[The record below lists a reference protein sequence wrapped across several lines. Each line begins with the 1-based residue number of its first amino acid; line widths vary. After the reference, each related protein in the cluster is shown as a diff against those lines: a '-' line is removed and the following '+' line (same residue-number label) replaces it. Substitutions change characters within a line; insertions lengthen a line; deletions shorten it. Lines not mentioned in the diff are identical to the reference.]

1 MNFTNYKLFDDDRL
15 NQFVNDNGHHYTEVL
30 EEAMFLWPNGKLTS
44 STEDG
49 IRGDT
54 HDILRSYFDN
64 LDNDTIFTMPKLE
77 MYEIAA
83 STVGTVLISPETE
96 AALLANNQALT
107 QEQIEILIKSSFS
120 IDYFSEGIS
129 QNQGLQKLGI
139 EEVKMNSTDYV
150 LFDEEELQQFVYD
163 TGQHFTDDANEAM
176 FLWPNG
182 KMTSSFEQG
191 IRADDHNIISSYFE
205 SLDTDEI
212 YKLPRNEMLEV
223 AASTSGVIMLVPETR
238 MALRAE
244 NQQLTREQEKVLKN
258 ISHEVG
264 IFAKGITPEL
274 ALKKLDISPDQI
286 EERKEQSQLN
296 GITR

>member
-44 STEDG
+44 STEDD

-96 AALLANNQALT
+96 TALLANNQALT

-191 IRADDHNIISSYFE
+191 IRADDHNIISIYFE

-296 GITR
+296 GMTR